1 MSSGQTWRNVE
12 THQAILVIPIP
23 SKSLVLHLFLFMAMI
38 SMGNSVVASD
48 SLVLE
53 TSLDSYVGKFCNPKC
68 WPEGQ
73 SERLQTLHFGIY

>member
-1 MSSGQTWRNVE
+1 
-12 THQAILVIPIP
+12 
-23 SKSLVLHLFLFMAMI
+23 
-38 SMGNSVVASD
+38 MGNSVVASD